1 MQRFSILIPLAAAL
15 IATAGTAAAAASRGM
30 FDLYAANR
38 AEGRPNL
45 ITEDFVLLGY
55 AMSLD
60 RALGEAEEQA
70 LLPESTKI
78 VEELMRILRSGPP
91 TPALD
96 YVTVVHALLA
106 GEDPTQSAAV
116 AEELK
121 RVRAAAGIAPSEL
134 MLQNLDYSQFRPRGR
149 YARSEALQRYFMGIR
164 YAGTVLFPVTAT
176 KSTGI
181 TAEAADRLTAEA
193 LAMARAFRQA
203 KPLALRYNKMNAR
216 LNVLFGPGEDL
227 NLADLWSV
235 EGIDSMA
242 DARAK
247 LLERARHNG
256 HQPAILAAPVD
267 VGHLEPGITAADALT
282 GWRLFPLRYTP
293 DSAAMQDLVF
303 DRVGNYRGTGHPE
316 SMVLIGGQPRKGFPL
331 AREVMALLG
340 SREAVR
346 SLDAT
351 DERNYE
357 GYAEGFRKAAQS
369 IQSGGDLTSRQ
380 LQILGEWIRAA
391 DPKNSRQRL
400 GTGLGFWTWIR
411 YNNFLYA
418 KQSYTPVVKGIQ
430 MAKPRDVAWI
440 EPSPRLYLRLAN
452 QLDAIKTVLP
462 SADLATLSQML
473 RRCSAL
479 ARAESTAAGLTESD
493 VEFLNGFDLALLK
506 LTGRQDR
513 PIIVDVHTESN
524 SGLVLEEALGFPETA
539 TRVLAEG
546 TTVTGA
552 RFQHREFKQTMA
564 RRLTDEE
571 WLNMLEKE
579 EATKAE
585 SALPP
590 VVPVRSAGRPRI
602 LLAAYQESP
611 ADDYSS
617 WLNRGMESMRQSQ
630 WEPARQAFARADS
643 RAQTAE
649 QHAIATARIG
659 QCLGKLGRE
668 REGIEYLQR
677 SLEYHHFDQVEQELK
692 EMRVSLLS
700 RTQTVG
706 EIQAAL
712 KDQVASHR
720 GTRVMPARPLMLR
733 INFDFNQATL
743 TPEGRDQVDKLGE
756 ALAALRGETVQIT
769 GHTDLIGKPEY
780 NQTLSERR
788 AQAVAAEIAARHG
801 FPRGQMRTEGH
812 GMREPLYPGT
822 GAQESALNR
831 RVEIMIAK

>member
-1 MQRFSILIPLAAAL
+1 MRRFSILIPLAAAL
-15 IATAGTAAAAASRGM
+15 IATAGAAPRGM
-30 FDLYAANR
+30 FDLYAGNR
-38 AEGRPNL
+38 AEGRPSL

-60 RALGEAEEQA
+60 KAIGEVEEGT
-70 LLPESTKI
+70 LLPESTKV
-78 VEELMRILRSGPP
+78 VEELRRILRSGPP

-96 YVTVVHALLA
+96 YLTVVHALLA
-106 GEDPTQSAAV
+106 GEDPSQPAAV

-121 RVRAAAGIAPSEL
+121 RVRAAAGLARSEL

-149 YARSEALQRYFMGIR
+149 YTRTEALQRYFTGIR

-181 TAEAADRLTAEA
+181 TAEEADRLTAEA
-193 LAMARAFRQA
+193 LSIARAFRQA
-203 KPLALRYNKMNAR
+203 RPVMLRYSKMNAR
-216 LNVLFGPGEDL
+216 LNVLFGPAEDL
-227 NLADLWSV
+227 NLADLWAV
-235 EGIDSMA
+235 AGTLSMA
-242 DARAK
+242 EARAK

-267 VGHLEPGITAADALT
+267 LGHLEPGITAADALT
-282 GWRLFPLRYTP
+282 GWRLFPSRYTP

-340 SREAVR
+340 SSEAVR
-346 SLDAT
+346 SLDTT

-357 GYAEGFRKAAQS
+357 GYPEAFRKASQS
-369 IQSGGDLTSRQ
+369 IQGGSDLTSRQ

-391 DPKNSRQRL
+391 DSKNSPQRL
-400 GTGLGFWTWIR
+400 GTALGFWTWTR
-411 YNNFLYA
+411 YNNLLYA
-418 KQSYTPVVKGIQ
+418 KQSYTPVAKGIQ
-430 MAKPRDVAWI
+430 MAKPREAAWI
-440 EPSPRLYLRLAN
+440 EASPRLYLRLAN

-462 SADLATLSQML
+462 STDLATLSQML

-479 ARAESTAAGLTESD
+479 ARAESTPAGLTGSD

-524 SGLVLEEALGFPETA
+524 SGLVLEEALGFPATA
-539 TRVLAEG
+539 TRVLADG
-546 TTVTGA
+546 TKAFGA
-552 RFQHREFKQTMA
+552 RFQHREFKQSMT

-571 WLNMLEKE
+571 WLNVLEKE
-579 EATKAE
+579 EVTKAE
-585 SALPP
+585 SAL
-590 VVPVRSAGRPRI
+590 PVRSAGRPRI
-602 LLAAYQESP
+602 ILAAYQESP
-611 ADDYSS
+611 ANDYSS
-617 WLNRGMESMRQSQ
+617 WLNRGMELMRQSQ
-630 WEPARQAFARADS
+630 WEPARQSFARADS
-643 RAQTAE
+643 LAQTAE
-649 QHAIATARIG
+649 QHAISTARIG

-668 REGIEYLQR
+668 REGIEYLQK

-712 KDQVASHR
+712 KDQIASHR

-733 INFDFNQATL
+733 INFEFNQATL
-743 TPEGRDQVDKLGE
+743 TPEGREQVDKLGE
-756 ALAALRGETVQIT
+756 ALASLHGEAVQIT

-788 AQAVAAEIAARHG
+788 AQAVADEIAARHG
-801 FPRGQMRTEGH
+801 FPRTQMRTEGH

-831 RVEIMIAK
+831 RVEVMIAK